1 MAVLQADPGTTPRG
15 GTLAAVYRWMAAIFV
30 ALVLIQAFMG
40 GRGFFVDSDILDVH
54 GRVGDALVLYALVHL
69 VLAGIGAARGGVNRT
84 SLVLSALLLVLVF
97 VQLTLGYESE
107 DSAEAAA
114 WHLPNG
120 VLIMGLTVANAM
132 LVWGLPARSD
142 R

>member
-1 MAVLQADPGTTPRG
+1 MAVLQADPGTTERG
-15 GTLAAVYRWMAAIFV
+15 QTVAAVYRWMAAIFV

-40 GRGFFVDSDILDVH
+40 GRGFFVDGDVLDVH

-69 VLAGIGAARGGVNRT
+69 VLAGVGAARGRIGRT

-97 VQLTLGYESE
+97 VQLFLGYEGEESG
-107 DSAEAAA
+107 EAAA

-120 VLIMGLTVANAM
+120 VLIMGLTVVNAL
-132 LVWGLPARSD
+132 LVWGLPA
-142 R
+142 